1 MRDRVLDSDIV
12 WVNPEEPGESATAV
26 VDRAPVADPVSD
38 AIESIPPQVDSV
50 SPEEESASDDSP
62 PVESNDGLFGGFGVG
77 GSGFGDMTFGDESS
91 DASEPPHHWSIPWS
105 DLMMVM
111 FVLFAVMAA
120 SQADQAP
127 AEPLSENTEQA
138 AEQKDRIVRPFGEPM
153 MTINVLERAQ
163 RVVKE
168 SDADD
173 VDIVLMEDQSVKVSV
188 RGPMVFELG
197 SVELRGEA
205 IGFLDDLAAVI
216 RTTPYRIE
224 IVGHT
229 DDQPVATPQFPSN
242 WELSTARASRV
253 ARYLIESGGMAP
265 QRFTVIGRAEYE
277 PVTPNL
283 SAANR
288 SSNRRVEIL
297 ITRDVLPSSEVAIQ

>member
-1 MRDRVLDSDIV
+1 M
-12 WVNPEEPGESATAV
+12 
-26 VDRAPVADPVSD
+26 
-38 AIESIPPQVDSV
+38 
-50 SPEEESASDDSP
+50 
-62 PVESNDGLFGGFGVG
+62 
-77 GSGFGDMTFGDESS
+77 
-91 DASEPPHHWSIPWS
+91 
-105 DLMMVM
+105 
-111 FVLFAVMAA
+111 
-120 SQADQAP
+120 
-127 AEPLSENTEQA
+127 
-138 AEQKDRIVRPFGEPM
+138 
-153 MTINVLERAQ
+153 
-163 RVVKE
+163 
-168 SDADD
+168 
-173 VDIVLMEDQSVKVSV
+173 
-188 RGPMVFELG
+188 
-197 SVELRGEA
+197 ELRGEA

-224 IVGHT
+224 IIGHT